1 MPTVTRPAS
10 HGANPCRLGR
20 RPVSS
25 DFELLQCS
33 CFGNYLQCKSIIQSS
48 FSNTIG
54 SAAQLYGSDNGFIR
68 AAIASYSHH
77 HNLIIRPED
86 VWFAILSQLNLFMKL
101 NAEKVRSFFVAHQGQ
116 KQLEV
121 QDEGTRGK
129 YDFAKMAGEMVG
141 LIEENLVDPTFGE
154 WVMPDFTTTTDI
166 DRTVAAIL
174 MMGALQDYF
183 AYKCKLG
190 CGLPSV
196 TLLGDKSDWDELLMR
211 IELIPKL
218 GPETAQW
225 YQLLKPVLTRFVG
238 TFDSPESSQ
247 TKDFWQKIV
256 HYTSGGSGPSYL
268 SGWITAFCFWDGT
281 GRCLFSSHD
290 GQDKSHLA
298 VLDDVQYHR
307 VDTGDIPPGSASVPV
322 KLDDNGKEY
331 DTIMVAGSSNST
343 GLDTVQP
350 ESGWWMYE
358 KKKPKIQREDLP
370 EPPRSY
376 DTKEC

>member
-1 MPTVTRPAS
+1 
-10 HGANPCRLGR
+10 
-20 RPVSS
+20 
-25 DFELLQCS
+25 
-33 CFGNYLQCKSIIQSS
+33 
-48 FSNTIG
+48 
-54 SAAQLYGSDNGFIR
+54 
-68 AAIASYSHH
+68 
-77 HNLIIRPED
+77 
-86 VWFAILSQLNLFMKL
+86 
-101 NAEKVRSFFVAHQGQ
+101 
-116 KQLEV
+116 
-121 QDEGTRGK
+121 
-129 YDFAKMAGEMVG
+129 
-141 LIEENLVDPTFGE
+141 
-154 WVMPDFTTTTDI
+154 
-166 DRTVAAIL
+166 
-174 MMGALQDYF
+174 
-183 AYKCKLG
+183 
-190 CGLPSV
+190 
-196 TLLGDKSDWDELLMR
+196 MR

-331 DTIMVAGSSNST
+331 DTIMVAGSVGIKATSSGELLTPSQSNST

-358 KKKPKIQREDLP
+358 KKKVGPASRD
-370 EPPRSY
+370 
-376 DTKEC
+376 